1 MINYG
6 RSKSKRKCSSPIII
20 NLGSDIL
27 GRSPSKN
34 HYNNQNSD
42 EQLSDL
48 NEIKGSLELIQN

>member
-20 NLGSDIL
+20 NLGSEIL

-34 HYNNQNSD
+34 QYNNQKSD
-42 EQLSDL
+42 E
-48 NEIKGSLELIQN
+48 

>member
-20 NLGSDIL
+20 NLGSEIL
-27 GRSPSKN
+27 SRSPLRNQHKN
-34 HYNNQNSD
+34 PQSD